1 MSDTCY
7 LGTICLNGHP
17 SDMYL
22 YTSAGLTAETG
33 NMGIFYSRRKESA
46 SSMEHFLGPSARR
59 TQAGAD
65 TDKELAKASHMR
77 HARFFYS

>member
-46 SSMEHFLGPSARR
+46 SSMKHFLGPIGQGNTSG
-59 TQAGAD
+59 AG